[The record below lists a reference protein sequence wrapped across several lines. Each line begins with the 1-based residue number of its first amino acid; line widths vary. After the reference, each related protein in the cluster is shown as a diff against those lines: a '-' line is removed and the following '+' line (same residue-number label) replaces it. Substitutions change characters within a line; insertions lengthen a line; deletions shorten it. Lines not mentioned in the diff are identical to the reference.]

1 MTTYRTPDNKKIY
14 RQADKRWA
22 MLPYPTKNYTFKNN
36 GCGCCAVLHCIIE
49 REKYKNYTP
58 ATIQPYMKQYATKGH
73 GTEWRG
79 ITAGLKHYGLK
90 DVKALDYM
98 ADLWKELKKG
108 NRVGVLLFN
117 NNSAKVSTGR
127 WTSGGHY
134 VAFVGYK
141 ESNSKHYLYM
151 KDSGGRKH
159 DGWYCYETNMRG
171 CINKIWVG
179 RLPDE
184 IDLPSKGYWTL
195 GDKSPEVIKI
205 QKFLKKKGFYN
216 GKIGTKSGKIGR
228 KTFEAIRRWQRANG
242 LVDDG
247 KWGAKCNA
255 IYEVQI

>member
-1 MTTYRTPDNKKIY
+1 MTVYRTPDNKKIY

-90 DVKALDYM
+90 DVKTLDSM
-98 ADLWKELKKG
+98 TALWKELKKG
-108 NRVGVLLFN
+108 DRVGVLLFN
-117 NNSAKVSTGR
+117 NNLGPDKTR
-127 WTSGGHY
+127 FTSGGHY
-134 VAFVGYK
+134 IAFVGFK
-141 ESNSKHYLYM
+141 EANGRHYLWL

-159 DGWYCYETNMRG
+159 DGFMCYEKSIRG
-171 CINKIWVG
+171 CVNKIWVG
-179 RLPDE
+179 TLPNE
-184 IDLPSKGYWTL
+184 IDLPPKGFWTL
-195 GDKSPEVIKI
+195 GDKSPEIVKI
-205 QKFLKKKGFYN
+205 QTFLKKKGFYK
-216 GKIGTKSGKIGR
+216 GKVGKKSGKIGNL
-228 KTFEAIRRWQRANG
+228 TFKAIKDWQRANG
-242 LVDDG
+242 LVVDG

-255 IYEVQI
+255 VYEEQR